1 MKNNSILGCPRW
13 KSPTIQSLLRKM
25 KVSAFLLFLGAF
37 SLMAGTAASQNIP
50 VSINRTNVSLETVL
64 NDIEAQTEYLF
75 IYKHGVNVNE
85 EISVNAE
92 KESLGQVLDE
102 ILKDSGITYN
112 VRGKH
117 IILSLAPKAPVASVS
132 ETVSA
137 QEPQPATFAKGVVR
151 DASGEPLIG
160 VSIVVKGTM
169 RGVAT
174 DLDGSFSIEARAGEV
189 LEISSIGYLPQEIR
203 AVTDKAMTIV
213 MAEDSEMLEETVVI
227 GYGVQKKSDVTGAI
241 ASVKDSDLENRTSTD
256 VAQAIQGKAAGVQ
269 IINASGAPGSAS
281 SIQIRG
287 YSSNSQTSPLMIV
300 DGLKV
305 NDISYLD
312 PEAIAS
318 IEILKDAASAAIYG
332 VEAGNGVVL
341 ITTKSGQKGEGRVF
355 YSFQNSIQSVAHMP
369 ELMNASE
376 YMDYMMISGA
386 ATQKDFD
393 YDGKTDTKWSDYML
407 ETGYQRRHTFGVEG
421 GNDRAK
427 FYTSLSYSDNNGII
441 KGDKD
446 VFKRFVGQINAEY
459 KIRDWMTV
467 GVNTTIDRSTRR
479 ALSESS
485 GTSDSVFA
493 AILVSDPITPFIYD
507 DDAIPSRVQTVIDGG
522 YKVPRDPDGHVYG
535 VSAFSDQSYLWNP
548 QVMLERRDTET
559 QSFRV
564 RGVAFANFTP
574 VQGLVITSR
583 FGFQGGYSHTN
594 TYNHEVYMTT
604 KNNQALSISG
614 STNDRLY
621 YQWENF
627 ANYTKSF
634 GKHELTAM
642 AGMSYQQTNTDNLRG
657 SANQL
662 SSDSPN
668 FRYLDNAVNTA
679 QMSLGGQPEVRANMS
694 YFGRI
699 GYSFANKYFIQ
710 ANFRADAYDSSKLD
724 KQHRWGYFPS
734 VSAGWT
740 VSNEPF
746 MQDLKQTLSLSFLK
760 LRASWG
766 VNGNVNALGEYQYA
780 SVLESS
786 ADYGNN
792 IDGSFLVGVRPS
804 KVLPNP
810 NIRWET
816 SRQVDVGLDLR
827 MLKERLTFSVD
838 WYNKDT
844 HDLLTRTTAPGNTGA
859 EYVYVN
865 AGLVNNHGTEFELG
879 WKDTIGEF
887 SYGINANLSTVH
899 NKVVKG
905 TSPDRVPGQ
914 KIWGSYDV
922 TYFEE
927 GYPLWYLRTFVV
939 DHVDPATGAA
949 VYKDFDNDGEITAE
963 DRDFVGSGIPDF
975 TYGLT
980 VNMAYKGFDLL
991 VLGAGSQGAE
1001 LLYAVTRADAL
1012 QQNTLKIFY
1021 TDAWQSSSSSGY
1033 KYPKPDS
1040 SDKFYRCSNLRVY
1053 DASFFKIKQIQLG
1066 YNLPRKLVKKIA
1078 MSSLRAYVSLDD
1090 WFTFTKYPGLD
1101 PETSHVGT
1109 SASGL
1114 GVDYGSYPISKKLVF
1129 GVNVSF

>member
-1 MKNNSILGCPRW
+1 MLKKTLQTAKSAILVLC
-13 KSPTIQSLLRKM
+13 
-25 KVSAFLLFLGAF
+25 ALFVCLGANAQNRNISGKIVDTTGQPVIGAAVTVVGNSRIGAATDMDGNF
-37 SLMAGTAASQNIP
+37 TLSVPAGS
-50 VSINRTNVSLETVL
+50 S
-64 NDIEAQTEYLF
+64 
-75 IYKHGVNVNE
+75 
-85 EISVNAE
+85 ISVE
-92 KESLGQVLDE
+92 
-102 ILKDSGITYN
+102 
-112 VRGKH
+112 
-117 IILSLAPKAPVASVS
+117 
-132 ETVSA
+132 
-137 QEPQPATFAKGVVR
+137 
-151 DASGEPLIG
+151 
-160 VSIVVKGTM
+160 
-169 RGVAT
+169 
-174 DLDGSFSIEARAGEV
+174 
-189 LEISSIGYLPQEIR
+189 SIGYKGQTFVVGNQSVFNITLE
-203 AVTDKAMTIV
+203 
-213 MAEDSEMLEETVVI
+213 EDTEMLEETVVI
-227 GYGVQKKSDVTGAI
+227 GYGVQRKSDVTGAI
-241 ASVKDSDLENRTSTD
+241 ASVKESDLENRTATD
-256 VAQAIQGKAAGVQ
+256 VAQALQGKAAGVQ
-269 IINASGAPGSAS
+269 IVNASGAPGAAS

-287 YSSNSQTSPLMIV
+287 YSSNSKTSPLMIV

-312 PEAIAS
+312 PETIAS

-341 ITTKSGQKGEGRVF
+341 VTTKSGQKGTGRVF
-355 YSFQNSIQSVAHMP
+355 YNFQHSIQNIAHLP
-369 ELMNASE
+369 EMMNAKE
-376 YMDYMMISGA
+376 YMNYLVLAGA
-386 ATQKDFD
+386 ATQDQFA
-393 YDGKTDTKWSDYML
+393 YDGKSDTKWTDYML
-407 ETGYQRRHTFGVEG
+407 ETGHQQRHTVGFEG

-427 FYTSLSYSDNNGII
+427 FYASLAYTDNNGII

-446 VFKRFVGQINAEY
+446 IFKRMVGQINAEY
-459 KIRDWMTV
+459 KVKDWLTV
-467 GVNTTIDRSTRR
+467 GVNTTIDRSVRR
-479 ALSESS
+479 AVSESS
-485 GTSDSVFA
+485 TTSESVMGAMFVA
-493 AILVSDPITPFIYD
+493 DPTMPWTYD
-507 DDAIPSRVQTVIDGG
+507 DNALPAHVKLYMNDTL
-522 YKVPRDPDGHVYG
+522 PRDPDGHIYG
-535 VSAFSDQSYLWNP
+535 ISVFNETSYIWHP
-548 QVMLERRDTET
+548 QAILDRQDTET

-564 RGVAFANFTP
+564 RGTAFANFTP
-574 VQGLVITSR
+574 IKGLVITSR

-594 TYNHEVYMTT
+594 TYNHEVYISAKT
-604 KNNQALSISG
+604 NQSMSISG

-634 GKHELTAM
+634 GQHELTAM

-657 SANQL
+657 TAYQL
-662 SSDSPN
+662 TMDVPN

-679 QMSLGGQPEVRANMS
+679 NMSVGGQPEVRANMS

-699 GYSFANKYFIQ
+699 GYTYANKYFFQ

-724 KQHRWGYFPS
+724 KNHRWGYFPS

-740 VSNEPF
+740 ISNEPF
-746 MQDLKQTLSLSFLK
+746 MQGVKSALSLNFLK

-780 SVLESS
+780 SSLESNKN
-786 ADYGNN
+786 YGYNL
-792 IDGSFLVGVRPS
+792 DGTFLVGIRPS

-810 NIRWET
+810 SIKWET

-827 MLKERLTFSVD
+827 MFNNRLTFSVD
-838 WYNKDT
+838 WYNKNT

-879 WKDTIGEF
+879 WKDTVGDF
-887 SYGINANLSTVH
+887 SYGISGNLSTVH

-905 TSPDRVPGQ
+905 TSSDRVPGQ
-914 KIWGSYDV
+914 KIWSSYDV

-939 DHVDPATGAA
+939 DHIDQQTGAA
-949 VYKDFDNDGEITAE
+949 VYKDFDGDGEITGD
-963 DRDFVGSGIPDF
+963 DRDYVGSGIPDF

-980 VNMAYKGFDLL
+980 LNFAWKGLDLL

-1012 QQNTLKIFY
+1012 QQNTLRMFY
-1021 TDAWQSSSSSGY
+1021 ADAWQSPSSTGY
-1033 KYPKPDS
+1033 KYPKPDVN
-1040 SDKFYRCSNLRVY
+1040 DKFYRTSNMRVY

-1066 YNLPRKLVKKIA
+1066 YTFPKKLVKHIG
-1078 MSSLRAYVSLDD
+1078 MSNLRAYVSMDD

-1101 PETSHVGT
+1101 PETSHAGS

-1114 GVDYGSYPISKKLVF
+1114 GIDYGSYPISKKLVF